1 MTVNTSTTPEPI
13 AGVAANELDEGARIR
28 ERMGLLSWASFEGLV
43 FHVDGVVFDV
53 NERLL
58 EITGYEREDVLG
70 EQLLKRCVAP
80 EDLPEVARRMANRI
94 EGAYVITGIRK
105 DGSRYPVE
113 LQSKQGILGDRPVRV
128 VAVRDV
134 SERERAQALL
144 RESEARLGELAAVA
158 FDITVFS
165 RAGVIVDVTGAFESI
180 VGYSREQLVGHHILE
195 FIANSDA
202 PSVGRGIAQR
212 RVGVSES
219 IVLSASGEAIPMEVV
234 AIESTLRGEPVRMS
248 ALRDLRPQKRLEQ
261 ERRELERAF
270 AQSQRL
276 DGLGVLAGGIAHD
289 FNNLLTAVLG
299 GADLLQYELSEPRHR
314 LLANTIVLAAQ
325 RAAGLTAQMLAYAGK
340 SELGPRTAIDIG
352 SLIEQ
357 LRFLLDATLSKKA
370 QITLTIEEG
379 KLVLGNRATLTQLLM
394 NLLTNASDALL
405 DEPGTIGV
413 RMCSVE
419 RPDARFAHAI
429 GAPVG
434 PGQWLLIEVSDTGVG
449 MVETTRM
456 RIFEPFF
463 TTKAHGHGLGLAACV
478 GIVSSHGGAILVESE
493 PGRGSTFSVLLP
505 AHQGEVPARTLP
517 TTRERAA
524 RHRILVVDDE
534 PLLRVHLRHALESQ
548 GYEVIEAANGADG
561 LLAVARDA
569 PSAVVL
575 DVTMPDL
582 SGLEVLRRIRSS
594 DRTVPVIL
602 SSGYHSAALDAE
614 RDSFQAFLAKPYT
627 LGELLDAVERA
638 LAK

>member
-1 MTVNTSTTPEPI
+1 
-13 AGVAANELDEGARIR
+13 
-28 ERMGLLSWASFEGLV
+28 
-43 FHVDGVVFDV
+43 
-53 NERLL
+53 
-58 EITGYEREDVLG
+58 
-70 EQLLKRCVAP
+70 
-80 EDLPEVARRMANRI
+80 
-94 EGAYVITGIRK
+94 
-105 DGSRYPVE
+105 
-113 LQSKQGILGDRPVRV
+113 
-128 VAVRDV
+128 
-134 SERERAQALL
+134 
-144 RESEARLGELAAVA
+144 
-158 FDITVFS
+158 
-165 RAGVIVDVTGAFESI
+165 VIVDVTGAFESI

-195 FIANSDA
+195 FIANTDA

-413 RMCSVE
+413 RMRSVE

-449 MVETTRM
+449 MVEATRT

-505 AHQGEVPARTLP
+505 AHQGEVPARALP
-517 TTRERAA
+517 ATRERAA